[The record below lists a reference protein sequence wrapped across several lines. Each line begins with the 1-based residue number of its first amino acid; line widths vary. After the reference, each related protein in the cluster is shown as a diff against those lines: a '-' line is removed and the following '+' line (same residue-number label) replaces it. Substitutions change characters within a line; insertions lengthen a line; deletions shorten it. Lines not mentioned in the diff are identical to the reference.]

1 MLSSMPASIGNQVG
15 VVHMG
20 GYVVLNSETVFIV
33 SIIDC
38 IRDNIYVHQLGLAA
52 KLLMTRYYSR
62 NNRV

>member
-1 MLSSMPASIGNQVG
+1 MLSSMLASIGNQVG

-20 GYVVLNSETVFIV
+20 GCVVLNFETVFIV

-38 IRDNIYVHQLGLAA
+38 IRDNIYVHQLGLAV
-52 KLLMTRYYSR
+52 KLLMTRYSR